1 MICILPTLPAACQAI
16 AQPPAALYY
25 EGDRTLLEAPK
36 VAIVGTRRPSGYTKA
51 LTGRLAREL
60 SEAGV
65 IILSGG
71 AMGVDAIAH
80 EHSFPRTIA
89 VLAGSLDVGFVQTNR
104 KLIERIRTEGLLL
117 SEYEASTPPKPWSFV
132 HRNRLVTALADAVV
146 VMEADEKSGSMSSA
160 RFALQQGRPLYVPP
174 HRLGES
180 AGTNTLL
187 QSSQALPLWGAQT
200 VLDALAIR
208 PAGGGPI
215 RDELLHFCADRPTYE
230 AALERFGARLMEYE
244 LSGRIVVVEGRVE
257 VCRGDTRA

>member
-1 MICILPTLPAACQAI
+1 
-16 AQPPAALYY
+16 
-25 EGDRTLLEAPK
+25 
-36 VAIVGTRRPSGYTKA
+36 
-51 LTGRLAREL
+51 
-60 SEAGV
+60 
-65 IILSGG
+65 
-71 AMGVDAIAH
+71 MGVDAIAH

-146 VMEADEKSGSMSSA
+146 VMEADQKSGSMTSA
-160 RFALQQGRPLYVPP
+160 RFALQQRRPLYVPP

-180 AGTNTLL
+180 AGTNGLL
-187 QSSQALPLWGAQT
+187 QRGEAQPLWETRAL
-200 VLDALAIR
+200 LDELAIR
-208 PAGGGPI
+208 PAMGDQTH
-215 RDELLHFCADRPTYE
+215 DELLYFCADRPTYE

-244 LSGRIVVVEGRVE
+244 LSGRIAVVEGRVE